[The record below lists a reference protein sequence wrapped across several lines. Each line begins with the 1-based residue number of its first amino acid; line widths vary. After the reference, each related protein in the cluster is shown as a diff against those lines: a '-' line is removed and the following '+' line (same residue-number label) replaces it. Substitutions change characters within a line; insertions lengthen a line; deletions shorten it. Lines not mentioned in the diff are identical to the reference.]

1 MDRGLLTIKEP
12 GSLPLIT
19 EISDRNESPAVGGPS
34 SAVFLYLCHLKIKT
48 MRIALLGY
56 GKMGKAIE
64 EIALERG
71 HEIVLKVNE
80 DNLADFTKENVQRAD
95 VAIEFTNPH
104 SAYANVKQ
112 ALGFGVPVVS
122 GSTGWT
128 ERLPEIEAFAS
139 ANNATFLYASNFSV
153 GVNIFFEV
161 NKRLA
166 ALMAPHQEYRVT
178 MEEIHHTQ
186 KKDAPS
192 GTAIT
197 LAEQVLEMIPRK
209 TKWVN
214 DDSAADNE
222 LPIISKRIDPAPG
235 THIVRYSSPID
246 DIEIIHTAHNRK
258 GFATGAV
265 LAAEFIKDKKGIFSM
280 KEVLGL

>member
-1 MDRGLLTIKEP
+1 
-12 GSLPLIT
+12 
-19 EISDRNESPAVGGPS
+19 
-34 SAVFLYLCHLKIKT
+34 

-80 DNLADFTKENVQRAD
+80 ENLEDFTRDNLLRAD
-95 VAIEFTNPH
+95 VAIEFTSPH
-104 SAYANVKQ
+104 SAYENVRQ
-112 ALGFGVPVVS
+112 TIGFGVPVVS

-128 ERLPEIEAFAS
+128 ERLGEIEEYCKTQNGA
-139 ANNATFLYASNFSV
+139 FLYASNFSV
-153 GVNIFFEV
+153 GVNIFFEL
-161 NKRLA
+161 NKKLA
-166 ALMAPHQEYRVT
+166 SLMAPHKEYSVT
-178 MEEIHHTQ
+178 LEEIHHTQ

-197 LAEQVLEMIPRK
+197 LAEQVMENIPGK
-209 TKWVN
+209 KKWVN
-214 DDSAADNE
+214 EASLDASE
-222 LPIISKRIDPAPG
+222 LSIISKRIDPAPG
-235 THIVRYSSPID
+235 THTIKYSSSID

-265 LAAEFIKDKKGIFSM
+265 LAAEFIKGKKGIFSM